1 MDLLLILTYTAIC
14 VVVFKVFDI
23 PLNKW
28 TVPTAMLGGIVLIG
42 TLILVM
48 NYNHPHANIAR
59 NVYVTTPIVPNVR
72 GIVKT
77 ISVEPNE
84 KVKAGDLLFSIDATP
99 YRAKVNEATA
109 QLQDAIQAAK
119 GLEASYKSAQAS
131 TLRAKAEYLRS
142 KVEFERYE
150 EGAKK
155 GAYSKGSVDN
165 MKGVFYAAK
174 ATYEAAQ
181 AEEER
186 QRIAFESKVNGK
198 QTIVAQ
204 AEARLEEAQF
214 NLDST
219 KIYAP
224 TDGYVTQLTLRP
236 GMMAVPMPL
245 RPVMSF
251 VHDEES
257 RFVAS
262 FRQNSALRL
271 QPGYEADFIFKAIPG
286 KTFAGEIVSVLPAMA
301 EGQVQAQ
308 GTLIGSE
315 YFHRNG
321 QVVVVLKLKD
331 DISEYN
337 LPKGTSAEV
346 AVYSDHFEH
355 VSVMRKV
362 LIRMKSWQ
370 NFLFLDH

>member
-77 ISVEPNE
+77 ITVEPNE

-99 YRAKVNEATA
+99 YQAKVNEATA

-186 QRIAFESKVNGK
+186 QRIAFESKVNDK